1 MSNGLIAGIQSKQ
14 TELEGLARAMAT
26 AFNTAF
32 SAQLNIAVQAPVNA
46 AQAAA
51 QAAQDAVPEITD
63 INLDAL
69 AKING
74 FIAGAERYLGNITDS
89 TKRAGA
95 QTKLDI
101 YNMLRTDILAGKDV
115 NIAGISSG
123 MTSSELMAATGKSVT
138 NNITINV
145 QTDATQSNAM
155 VGKQLGSII
164 TSYVETGGLVAI

>member
-1 MSNGLIAGIQSKQ
+1 MIAGIQSKQ
-14 TELEGLARAMAT
+14 TELEGLARSMAT

-32 SAQLNIAVQAPVNA
+32 TAQLNIAVQAPVNA

-89 TKRAGA
+89 TRRAGA

-115 NIAGISSG
+115 NIDGIRSG
-123 MTSSELMAATGKSVT
+123 MTSEELMAATGKAPVT

-145 QTDATQSNAM
+145 KTDATQSNAI
-155 VGKQLGSII
+155 VGKQIGNII
-164 TSYVETGGLVAI
+164 TSYVQTGGQVAFV